1 MNNQTFVDRHNAF
14 KVVGSNSHQAGDLE
28 GIYSRILSKS
38 KHFENDSWFDKNT
51 KLTIFIPILIAAA
64 PVK

>member
-1 MNNQTFVDRHNAF
+1 M
-14 KVVGSNSHQAGDLE
+14 GSNSHQAGDLE
-28 GIYSRILSKS
+28 GSHSTILSKS
-38 KHFENDSWFDKNT
+38 KYFENDSCFDKNT